1 MNLSEKIMLLRKRQ
15 NWSQEELAER
25 MGVSRQSVS
34 KWESGASVPEL
45 ERVAQMCALFGVT
58 ADALIRDDLVPGDLP
73 EPAAVPGHPLMTL
86 EDVYACV
93 SNHQT
98 VARKMALGVAAC
110 VASPALVV
118 LFSDVSGK
126 LTDVIGLPA
135 MFLMIAWAV
144 WQFINTGTL
153 TSRYRFVE
161 KRQFSLAADA
171 LEWVREAREQFRP
184 ALIRDIALGVAL
196 CILSPMPTILLDAFA
211 YDSPLLECAGPA
223 LLLVL
228 VAWAVFLFVRSV
240 TMLNCYQRLLKDKD
254 V

>member
-58 ADALIRDDLVPGDLP
+58 ADALIRDELALDGLP
-73 EPAAVPGHPLMTL
+73 EPCADPDTPRMTL
-86 EDVYACV
+86 EEVYACV

-98 VARKMALGVAAC
+98 IARKMALGVAAC
-110 VASPALVV
+110 VASPALLV
-118 LFSDVSGK
+118 LFSDVSER
-126 LTDVIGLPA
+126 LTDAVGLPA
-135 MFLMIAWAV
+135 MFLLIAWAV

-153 TSRYRFVE
+153 TSRYRFLE
-161 KRQFSLAADA
+161 KRRFTLAGDA
-171 LEWVREAREQFRP
+171 LEWAREAREQFRP

-196 CILSPMPTILLDAFA
+196 CILSPMPIILVEAFV
-211 YDSPLLECAGPA
+211 DHSPLLECASPA
-223 LLLVL
+223 ALLVL
-228 VAWAVFLFVRSV
+228 VACAVYLFVRSV
-240 TMLNCYQRLLKDKD
+240 TMLNCYQRLLKEKD